1 MNTWPAPPSVRE
13 RNSMAETSFV
23 LGVIALVAVV
33 VPLGLFIA
41 PVCGA
46 LAVVF
51 GVWGRVRAGQG
62 LGGGDRATVG
72 VVLGA
77 ISVIL
82 SSTALYLLRHV
93 ITRVFS
99 EITIG

>member
-13 RNSMAETSFV
+13 TNSMAETSFV
-23 LGVIALVAVV
+23 LGVIALV
-33 VPLGLFIA
+33 
-41 PVCGA
+41 
-46 LAVVF
+46 AVVF